1 MKYIGQTGGTFKIRF
16 AEHFRDYKYNSNIS
30 KFAQHLLEN
39 KHSIGP
45 IDDIMKILYGT
56 NKGKLMDTREKYHIY
71 KETQLNNQINDKNT
85 IKPNIIFDTIVQAN
99 TNRVRTTN

>member
-1 MKYIGQTGGTFKIRF
+1 MKYIGETGYPFSIRF
-16 AEHFRDYKYNSNIS
+16 AEHFRDYKYNSNKS
-30 KFAQHLLEN
+30 KFAQYLLGN

-45 IDDIMKILYGT
+45 IDYIMEILYRN

-85 IKPNIIFDTIVQAN
+85 IKPNIIFDIIVQTN